1 MIVDTHAG
9 ANTYEKHAQ
18 THPEP
23 VGVEHGTI
31 GSRESTEDVVT
42 TGLDGAAHERPEDG
56 GD

>member
-1 MIVDTHAG
+1 MTVDTHAG
-9 ANTYEKHAQ
+9 ANTHEKHAQ

-23 VGVEHGTI
+23 AGVEHGTI

-42 TGLDGAAHERPEDG
+42 TGPDGAAHERPEDG